1 MLIRVCVAMVAG
13 LALSGCG
20 IAQQIQAREQAQKQ
34 AALNAQLREQS
45 NAAEADCNARIPR
58 GNPKTA
64 VARVKCLNDAFA
76 IRLPTFGSDS
86 DLGQTFMAYRAAV
99 AEQEAAGK
107 ITDAQAVLLV
117 TQEESREIDESQRR
131 HNATASA
138 AAQVISANAQQQAA
152 SAAQASAAASMI
164 EATRP
169 PPLPAPAINPGFTC
183 THIPGSITTTCN

>member
-1 MLIRVCVAMVAG
+1 MYRVFLLLCAF
-13 LALSGCG
+13 ALSGCG
-20 IAQQIQAREQAQKQ
+20 LAMQIQAQEQAKKQ
-34 AALNAQLREQS
+34 AALNAQLLAQS
-45 NAAEADCNARIPR
+45 DAAVADCNARIPR

-86 DLGQTFMAYRAAV
+86 DLAQTFMAYRAAV

-107 ITDAQAVLLV
+107 ISDAQAALLV

-138 AAQVISANAQQQAA
+138 SAQMISADAQQQAA
-152 SAAQASAAASMI
+152 AAARTSAAASMI
-164 EATRP
+164 QATRP
-169 PPLPAPAINPGFTC
+169 PPLPAPAPINPGFTC
-183 THIPGSITTTCN
+183 IQNGNMTTCN